1 MTNTKFNISVD
12 DIAEALKNG
21 ATPDDIADSL
31 SKALNA
37 ALERN
42 KEDAKRKSKIAD
54 MQTILDDVIL
64 YITTYYKTAENAEL
78 IDSFIKEL
86 NDAEAFVDVID
97 NEVVSALGTLSQI
110 NELLEQFNAAGT
122 SNPLTSKE
130 IDRAIRNADS
140 AKNKTTPN
148 TIDTHINDNVK
159 LKVSTD
165 DQIIQNFLKKMG
177 L

>member
-12 DIAEALKNG
+12 EIAEALKNG

-42 KEDAKRKSKIAD
+42 KEDAKRKNKVAD

-64 YITTYYKTAENAEL
+64 YTTTYYKTAENAEI
-78 IDSFIKEL
+78 IDSFLEAI
-86 NDAEAFVDVID
+86 NDAETWVDTID
-97 NEVVSALGTLSQI
+97 KEVVPALESLSKF
-110 NELLEQFNAAGT
+110 NELLEKFNESGAIYPL
-122 SNPLTSKE
+122 SNKE
-130 IDRAIRNADS
+130 IDRAMRNADS
-140 AKNKTTPN
+140 AKPTTPHTVATN
-148 TIDTHINDNVK
+148 ANDK
-159 LKVSTD
+159 LKKPTD
-165 DQIIQNFLKKMG
+165 EQIIQNFLSKMG

>member
-78 IDSFIKEL
+78 IDSFTEEID
-86 NDAEAFVDVID
+86 DAEIWID
-97 NEVVSALGTLSQI
+97 TIDKEVVPAFQSLSKL
-110 NELLEQFNAAGT
+110 NELFGKFNEPGT
-122 SNPLTSKE
+122 IHPLVSKD

-140 AKNKTTPN
+140 AKPTTPHTVAVN
-148 TIDTHINDNVK
+148 VNDRVDK
-159 LKVSTD
+159 LKKPTS
-165 DQIIQNFLKKMG
+165 DQIIQNFLSKMG

>member
-64 YITTYYKTAENAEL
+64 YITTYYKTAENAEV
-78 IDSFIKEL
+78 IDSFIEEI
-86 NDAEAFVDVID
+86 NDAEIWVDTID
-97 NEVVSALGTLSQI
+97 KEVVPAFQSLSKF
-110 NELLEQFNAAGT
+110 NELLGKFNEPGT
-122 SNPLTSKE
+122 IYPLTSRD
-130 IDRAIRNADS
+130 IDIAIRDADS
-140 AKNKTTPN
+140 AKPTTPHTTAVN
-148 TIDTHINDNVK
+148 VNDRVDK
-159 LKVSTD
+159 LKKPTS
-165 DQIIQNFLKKMG
+165 DQIIQNFLNKMG

>member
-64 YITTYYKTAENAEL
+64 YITTYYKTADNAKVV
-78 IDSFIKEL
+78 DSFIKEL

-97 NEVVSALGTLSQI
+97 NEVVSVLGILSQI
-110 NELLEQFNAAGT
+110 NELLEQFNAADT
-122 SNPLTSKE
+122 IYPLTNKE

-140 AKNKTTPN
+140 AKIKATSNTTKI
-148 TIDTHINDNVK
+148 TSNDNATFK
-159 LKVSTD
+159 ISTD